1 MVELVPINN
10 CVNIQLK
17 TLVANFL
24 SEFLNQ
30 HIVINIS
37 KTNALN
43 GFLKAVFLK
52 TVMIFIIK

>member
-10 CVNIQLK
+10 CVKIQLK

-43 GFLKAVFLK
+43 GFLKAVL
-52 TVMIFIIK
+52 